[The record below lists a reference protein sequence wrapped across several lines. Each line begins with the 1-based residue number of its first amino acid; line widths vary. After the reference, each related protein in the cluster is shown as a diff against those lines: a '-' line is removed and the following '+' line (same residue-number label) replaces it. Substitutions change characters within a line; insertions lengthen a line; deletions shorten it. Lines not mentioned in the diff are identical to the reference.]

1 MSSLEVKIKRVHSD
15 AKLPSYAKEGD
26 AGMDLTAVSRTF
38 TDEGGYGYV
47 EYGTGIALEI
57 PEGYYGAIV
66 PRSSI
71 SKTGMF
77 LANSPGTIDS
87 NYRGE
92 LLLRFKA
99 IPDTTIYEI
108 GDRIAQLIILPY
120 PKIHFKEVDD
130 LSETDRGDKG
140 FGSTGK

>member
-1 MSSLEVKIKRVHSD
+1 MNMLDVKIK
-15 AKLPSYAKEGD
+15 KLHPNAQIPCYAKAGD
-26 AGMDLTAVSRTF
+26 AGMDLIAITRTF
-38 TDEGGYGYV
+38 TEESGYGYV

-57 PEGYYGAIV
+57 PDGYYGAIV

-87 NYRGE
+87 GYRGE
-92 LLLRFKA
+92 IKLRFKA
-99 IPDTTIYEI
+99 IPESVIYDINEKI
-108 GDRIAQLIILPY
+108 GQLIILPY
-120 PKIHFKEVDD
+120 PQINFIESTE
-130 LSETDRGDKG
+130 LSDTDRGEGG

>member
-38 TDEGGYGYV
+38 TDESGYGYV